1 MNIQKDTALDWTVY
15 QNTVLICY
23 RFLKDIKPFG
33 YYPENDM
40 DIVDKIKIDVA
51 FQYAEIIKMDGTI
64 EEIITQM
71 NTVFITGS
79 KKKKKSNEKNGF
91 ISFLK

>member
-1 MNIQKDTALDWTVY
+1 
-15 QNTVLICY
+15 
-23 RFLKDIKPFG
+23 
-33 YYPENDM
+33 M